1 MILDFQDGNSALT
14 YKKIP
19 PDGVLRDTFLF
30 LVLKF
35 VHIIRHFIQEKI
47 KIKD

>member
-14 YKKIP
+14 CKKIP
-19 PDGVLRDTFLF
+19 SDGVLRDTFLF

-35 VHIIRHFIQEKI
+35 VHIIRHFIQKKI
-47 KIKD
+47 KIRD